1 MASDRRDPEIIPP
14 RRADVR
20 RAESTVV
27 VSRNGRTTVLTGWRA
42 RLAVAGGSLLL
53 AAAVVLGGIVLLG
66 LAVTLATYLLVAVPL
81 GLVVMAVW
89 MMLSPRR

>member
-14 RRADVR
+14 RRADAR
-20 RAESTVV
+20 RVESTVV
-27 VSRNGRTTVLTGWRA
+27 VSHNGRTTVLTGWRA

-53 AAAVVLGGIVLLG
+53 AAVVVLGGIVLLG
-66 LAVTLATYLLVAVPL
+66 LAVTIATYLLVAVPL